1 MNGWLEMAAIA
12 IVSIVIVG
20 LVVWA
25 TTTHRPG
32 TPHLHDASAPKLLD
46 ERLKLGE
53 TAMRAYREHIE
64 SERRDHTHV

>member
-1 MNGWLEMAAIA
+1 MEIAMLA

-25 TTTHRPG
+25 TTAHRPG
-32 TPHLHDASAPKLLD
+32 TPHLHDASAPGLLD
-46 ERLKLGE
+46 ERLTLGE
-53 TAMRAYREHIE
+53 AAMRAYREHIE